1 MCKSSCSIDST
12 FVDSLT
18 CSVAENETN
27 EKDRT
32 CSSRGDGRQSR
43 QISSRRLSGGVV
55 RRSGSG
61 SGGSS
66 WESRGHPDHDPDRFV
81 SASSNL
87 SSTPHTG
94 RRVGLGEYNFAGVCG
109 VSRPLPSLSS
119 TPTSSLSQCTQA
131 RENEIEAKERK
142 AHCQTKKTQQ
152 REENCIVISRRCDEN
167 NKNYEEKNQA
177 SSRKRSTD
185 CEMVVDKIRP
195 LRTKAKQQ
203 TNKAARDENI
213 QK

>member
-1 MCKSSCSIDST
+1 MCKSGCSIDST
-12 FVDSLT
+12 FDSLT
-18 CSVAENETN
+18 GSVANNETN

-66 WESRGHPDHDPDRFV
+66 WESRGHPDHDPDRLV

-119 TPTSSLSQCTQA
+119 TPTSSSSQCTQA
-131 RENEIEAKERK
+131 IWNEIEAKERK
-142 AHCQTKKTQQ
+142 ACCQTKKTQQ
-152 REENCIVISRRCDEN
+152 REENCNVISRRCDEN
-167 NKNYEEKNQA
+167 NKT
-177 SSRKRSTD
+177 SSRKRSID

-203 TNKAARDENI
+203 KNKAAKDENI

>member
-1 MCKSSCSIDST
+1 M
-12 FVDSLT
+12 VVV
-18 CSVAENETN
+18 VAAGNREVIPTMIQ
-27 EKDRT
+27 T
-32 CSSRGDGRQSR
+32 G
-43 QISSRRLSGGVV
+43 
-55 RRSGSG
+55 
-61 SGGSS
+61 
-66 WESRGHPDHDPDRFV
+66 

-119 TPTSSLSQCTQA
+119 TTSSSSQCTQA
-131 RENEIEAKERK
+131 GESEIEAKERK

-167 NKNYEEKNQA
+167 NKNYEEKQQA
-177 SSRKRSTD
+177 SSRKRSID
-185 CEMVVDKIRP
+185 CEIGVDKIRP

-203 TNKAARDENI
+203 NKAAKEQNI
-213 QK
+213 QKYIGLRTAMHPRAI

>member
-1 MCKSSCSIDST
+1 
-12 FVDSLT
+12 
-18 CSVAENETN
+18 
-27 EKDRT
+27 
-32 CSSRGDGRQSR
+32 
-43 QISSRRLSGGVV
+43 
-55 RRSGSG
+55 
-61 SGGSS
+61 
-66 WESRGHPDHDPDRFV
+66 
-81 SASSNL
+81 
-87 SSTPHTG
+87 
-94 RRVGLGEYNFAGVCG
+94 VCG

-131 RENEIEAKERK
+131 LENEIEAKERK

-167 NKNYEEKNQA
+167 NRNYEEKNQA

>member
-1 MCKSSCSIDST
+1 MI
-12 FVDSLT
+12 
-18 CSVAENETN
+18 
-27 EKDRT
+27 
-32 CSSRGDGRQSR
+32 
-43 QISSRRLSGGVV
+43 
-55 RRSGSG
+55 
-61 SGGSS
+61 
-66 WESRGHPDHDPDRFV
+66 DRFV
-81 SASSNL
+81 SSNL

-109 VSRPLPSLSS
+109 VSRPLLSS

-167 NKNYEEKNQA
+167 NRNYEEKNQA

>member
-1 MCKSSCSIDST
+1 MVSPSSS
-12 FVDSLT
+12 
-18 CSVAENETN
+18 
-27 EKDRT
+27 
-32 CSSRGDGRQSR
+32 
-43 QISSRRLSGGVV
+43 
-55 RRSGSG
+55 
-61 SGGSS
+61 
-66 WESRGHPDHDPDRFV
+66 
-81 SASSNL
+81 L

-131 RENEIEAKERK
+131 IENEIEAKERK
-142 AHCQTKKTQQ
+142 ACCQTKKTKQ
-152 REENCIVISRRCDEN
+152 REENCIVNSRRCDEN

-177 SSRKRSTD
+177 SSRKRSID

-203 TNKAARDENI
+203 TNKAANEEKHPKINLGLRTATHPRAI
-213 QK
+213 